1 LKKTQRYGYQHFEQD
16 VVEQPTLAENSLGI
30 SNIYHRMK
38 TNLEPKT
45 FGFNNYLASLI
56 LNSLSVSTTVT
67 SVTTSV
73 ITAATVVTC
82 YAKTMFSNAAP
93 TACRRKR
100 DADSSL
106 LIDDNYDENL
116 NIPLSR
122 EK

>member
-1 LKKTQRYGYQHFEQD
+1 MKKTQRYGYQHFEQD

-45 FGFNNYLASLI
+45 FG